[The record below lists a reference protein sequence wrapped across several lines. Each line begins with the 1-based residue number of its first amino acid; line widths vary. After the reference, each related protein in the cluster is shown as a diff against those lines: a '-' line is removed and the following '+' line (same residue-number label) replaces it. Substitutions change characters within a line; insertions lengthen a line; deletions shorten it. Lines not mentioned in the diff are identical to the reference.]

1 MYSGR
6 SSYLIAPVAR
16 LRKDEI
22 VWLANHFCE
31 HRHAYLNHYTCY
43 LRENPIGRR
52 EAYVDIET
60 SNLRADYGICYCYC
74 FKVSGSE
81 KIIERVITKKELRTC
96 LDKEVVKQ
104 FIKDL
109 LEFDR
114 TYGYYSSRFDIPYM
128 RTRAL
133 YHGLEFP
140 GYGERYHK
148 DLYFVC
154 KSKLA
159 TSSKK
164 LKVVCK
170 TLLGDTNKTEL
181 DPRYW
186 ITAMSGNKEA
196 LDYIVEHCR
205 YDVID
210 LERIHKKLESFY
222 VERNTSL

>member
-1 MYSGR
+1 MDHYNC
-6 SSYLIAPVAR
+6 YLTECPNSR
-16 LRKDEI
+16 QE
-22 VWLANHFCE
+22 
-31 HRHAYLNHYTCY
+31 AYL
-43 LRENPIGRR
+43 
-52 EAYVDIET
+52 DIET

-74 FKVSGSE
+74 FKPKGSAE
-81 KIIERVITKKELRTC
+81 IIERVITKGELNTC
-96 LDKEVVKQ
+96 LDKKVVQQ

-109 LEFDR
+109 LRFDF
-114 TYGYYSSRFDIPYM
+114 TYGYYSSRFDIPFM

-140 GYGERYHK
+140 GYGSRYHK

-181 DPRYW
+181 DPHYW
-186 ITAMSGNKEA
+186 ITAMSGNKRA

-205 YDVID
+205 WDVID
-210 LERIHKKLESFY
+210 LERVHRKLETFY
-222 VERNTSL
+222 VQRNTSL